1 MKDKFLYKTFEDI
14 VSSYPDHTALAEANG
29 STTYASLN
37 AFANQLSGLLVATGL
52 SFEDSV
58 GVLLPSGKELIGSL
72 MSCLK
77 TGITYVPLSNS
88 FSQARL
94 QQAVSETGMK
104 VLITDDA
111 SWSAFQNH
119 GIDHT
124 FTYVL
129 VFKASGSSLLGDLG
143 LGNLNLIALEET
155 SLDVYQ
161 ADAEGEYLVTNYN
174 LNSYAKENL
183 AIDYPINNSSYIFY
197 SSGTTGKSK
206 AIVGNQESIAH
217 YINWHK
223 NTFEFN
229 TESRVSQIASVTF
242 DASLKDILTSLI
254 SGSCLCIPSVKTRE
268 NMMLLAQWL
277 SQEKV
282 TILQTVP
289 SLFRLLTNSL
299 VEQNLSLQDIKEVVL
314 AGEKLYGRDVALW
327 RSLSGHTARMSNL
340 YGLTETTVLKSCYH
354 IPEGDLDPGSVLPV
368 GKAISN
374 TLIAVI
380 NKDEIC
386 NDEEIGEVYIK
397 SRFVSKGYLD
407 QELTA
412 ALFVQNPLVTDREDL
427 VCRTGDLGRY
437 DSDGNLEILG
447 RIDDQIKLHGV
458 RVELDGIRSSL
469 LNLEGVGQVELVLHT
484 DAAADSLLC
493 YYSGTEYGSG
503 ELRQLLSATL
513 DRSSIPDYFIYVAEF
528 PLTLNGKVD
537 KRALPKPSELLRG
550 SNYEAPAGII
560 EISLGGIW
568 AELLGVPQNSIGR
581 NNSFF
586 DLGGSSLK
594 AIQLISRV
602 YKQHEVQ
609 LSIGEIFN
617 QSTLKAQAA
626 LITASKGEA
635 LYSSLKQVAEQVD
648 YALSHAQRRLW
659 VLDQLQEDL
668 TAYSRPISYNIQ
680 GKLDL
685 EALTES
691 FRNLIERH
699 ESLRTIFII
708 KDGEP
713 RQLIQ
718 SKENIHFEIPVTD
731 VSNSA
736 NKEEAIEEVLASMA
750 ASSFDLSKGP
760 LFKAVL
766 LNLGNDQYRLLF
778 AIHHIISDAW
788 SMQVLVRDLVSYY
801 NSIVKGAEKSLT
813 ALPIQYKDYAAWQL
827 EEVSR
832 GELANSRKYWLEQL
846 AGELPVLDL
855 PSDYV
860 RPSVQTYNGAQ
871 SYVSFSEQTSQAF
884 KHYIKEQD
892 STPFMGFVSL
902 IKVLLYRYSGQ
913 EDIIIGTPVAG
924 REHSDLENQI
934 GFYINN
940 LALRTRFQGTDSF
953 TNLLQLVK
961 QTCLEGYENQ
971 SYPFDLLV
979 DELQLSRDLSRFP
992 LYDVAV
998 ILESD
1003 EVLLEDAIEMEGLD
1017 VSYVRVAVETSLYDL
1032 TFWFREN
1039 TSGRISLHI
1048 EYNTDIYSAERIKR
1062 LGIHLRK
1069 LMESIIT
1076 DNTLSLDKLPLIE
1089 ADEQKILLEKYHGEI
1104 VSQFAAS
1111 TLISLFEEQADKQKN
1126 ALALK
1131 YENVTLSYQELEERS
1146 NALAHYLQTEY
1157 AIAKGSIVGIIQDRS
1172 EYMLISILGV
1182 LKAGGAYLPIDPG
1195 YPSDRIA
1202 YMLSDGNVSL
1212 LLADRTITEYAV
1224 TSINITDLKETLE
1237 NHPKTRLN
1245 VALSGEDLAY
1255 VIYTSGS
1262 TGRPKGVMIQHN
1274 AVINLL
1280 KSVVDILDVSNKD
1293 QLLAITTFTFDISV
1307 LEFFTTL
1314 GVGGSVNIVPT
1325 AVITDPGLLSAMIDE
1340 NRDTITILQATP
1352 SVWNLL
1358 LETGW
1363 KATNS
1368 LKKISGGEFL
1378 PLSLGT
1384 RLLEMPGE
1392 LYNMFGPTE
1401 TTIWSTSQYIQNK
1414 ADLNSIGEP
1423 IYNTTI
1429 YILDDLGQLV
1439 PHGVTGK
1446 LFIGGAG
1453 VAKGY
1458 TDAELTIKKFIK
1470 NPFNSNEVIYDT
1482 GDLCQWDFNGRL
1494 LYIGRGDG
1502 QVKLR
1507 GYRIELGEIE
1517 SLLESD
1523 SKVNQAVVIVK
1534 GNDLLAYVTG
1544 KETVDVSELKGLLR
1558 SKLPAYMVPGHILQL
1573 EDFPLTHNGKIS
1585 RKKLAERAIELKER
1599 ILTAPQTNTEKVL
1612 AELWKS
1618 ILVVNEISTTDDF
1631 FEIGGHSLK
1640 AIQLILS
1647 IHKKLNVQIRL
1658 KDVFEYP
1665 KLVDLAAYVDQL
1677 SLSLYTNITPVKA
1690 DDRYKL
1696 SHAQRRLWILEQFE
1710 SLGSTAYNIPMSY
1723 WLNGSLNITSVTE
1736 AFKHLIERHEILR
1749 TNFIEIDGIPYQFV
1763 ADADTVDFSVDYH
1776 DLSNDENAIQTATT
1790 LSEKAAFTS
1799 FNLAS
1804 DQLLKVQISKVE
1816 DERYLF
1822 MLSMHHI
1829 ITDEWSIKNLI
1840 TEFLTIYNA
1849 LEQKTEIS
1857 LPSLSIQYKDYAAW
1871 QLQELAGDA
1880 LNVHKSYW
1888 LDKFEGDIPV
1898 VDLPTDAPRPSL
1910 KTFNSTQFKYSFESK
1925 LVTEFKSLLAGEKA
1939 TLFAG
1944 LMAITKILVH
1954 KYTGEKD
1961 IVVGTPAA
1969 GRDHSDL
1976 EDQIG
1981 FYINALPLRTLLNTD
1996 ETFTDFLK
2004 KVKNVVIEAFDHQI
2018 YPFDLLVEDLGFS
2031 RDLSRSPL
2039 FDIVVLIQNM
2049 ENNHKLPDMEGIL
2062 IEDHLLINEKSKVD
2076 IRLFFVENENEINLN
2091 IEYNTDLF
2099 FEERMQRFCVHFEEL
2114 MRAVVEKPAQK
2125 IKELNYITAKE
2136 RQQVLYDFNCESFDY
2151 DEQLTLVQL
2160 FEQQVDTTPHAIVLQ
2175 TATKSW
2181 TYQELNSAVNTLAK
2195 SLQEHFG
2202 VTKGTHVG
2210 LMVNRNEWLII
2221 GMLSILKVG
2230 AVYIPIDFS
2239 SPAERIKYIISDAE
2253 ISLLITESSM
2263 INSSSDFIVNA
2274 FSVDEIYEVI
2284 EKHEENLIPD
2294 YTAADSAYIIYT
2306 SGSSGQPKGVLVSHE
2321 NCVNMVKNEH
2331 IIFSPSVEDN
2341 VLQFAS
2347 PSFDASIAEIF
2358 MAITSGASLVLAD
2371 NKVLKDVAALT
2382 SYLKTKEVSIV
2393 ILPPAYLA
2401 AIPVK
2406 ELSFLRLIITA
2417 GDVANKQLA
2426 IEYSRELTYMNCY
2439 GPTECAV
2446 WATIHQVEASDMKY
2460 QRLPIG
2466 KPIGNLQMYI
2476 LNEFLQPQAVGVPG
2490 EMYIGGVGVAQ
2501 GYLNKKEL
2509 TEKSFLENPFGNGRL
2524 YKTGDLASWY
2534 SDGNIDFLGRVD
2546 TQVKI
2551 RGYRIEPGEI
2561 ESVLSNHLQID
2572 NAAVITKGEG
2582 NDKHLIAYYEGPEA
2596 LESNAVQEYL
2606 KNFLP
2611 DYMIPS
2617 HIIYL
2622 KQLPQNNS
2630 GKIDKKALPDF
2641 LETAVKEIVVPKD
2654 AIEAGLLEVWQNVL
2668 GIQAINIQDNFF
2680 SVGGHSLRAIQLI
2693 SQLFKKLEIK
2703 LELEDIFINPVF
2715 KDQISLLK
2723 ASAKTSYQKI
2733 EKVKEQPLYKLSYA
2747 QLRLWLLE
2755 QFENDTEAVNSIPVS
2770 YWLQGD
2776 LNIQALNN
2784 AFRFVI
2790 ERHESLR
2797 TSFITVK
2804 GEAYQKILTS
2814 EEYSFEVTQED
2825 AVNAANPKEYAQE
2838 KALELSLIP
2847 FNLEKAPLVKAHII
2861 KVSAD
2866 EYLFFLSV
2874 HHIIF
2879 DERSV
2884 HVFVKEILE
2893 GYKAFLANTTPV
2905 LPELPIQYKDYAA
2918 WQEKELQTE
2927 QLSVHRAYWLGQ
2939 FEDEIEV
2946 LDLPTDFPRPPVQT
2960 FHGDQ
2965 VHLSLSPEIST
2976 AFRACL
2982 EAEETTLY
2990 MGLVTLVKLLLHR
3003 YTGQNDII
3011 IGSPSAGREHPDL
3024 RDQIGFFINTL
3035 VLRTKFNE
3043 NETFNSL
3050 SKKVKDNVLNAF
3062 KHQVYPFDLLV
3073 NELMVER
3080 DMSRSPL
3087 FDVVVVLEN
3096 LIDKN
3101 EIREFEGLSV
3111 TENQLD
3117 VPISKADLRFYF
3129 IENESNISL
3138 TLEYN
3143 TDIYSKHRMENVL
3156 GHITA
3161 LIHSVIEEPSAAISS
3176 LNYLTAREQNWLLNE
3191 LNQKVITYDKN
3202 QTLIDVFE
3210 QQVEATPDAIA
3221 LEFENKTFTYQQLN
3235 RQANQLAHHLREEYK
3250 ITRGETVALM
3260 VERNEWLIIGFL
3272 GILKSGGVYLPVDSG
3287 NSTERNNFMLSD
3299 ANAKILIT
3307 ESVNIF
3313 NVGDFNGSLF
3323 AIDIEFDLLE
3333 TAVENPVKV
3342 NDALDLSHIFY
3353 TSGSTGQPKG
3363 VMLEHRN
3370 GVHMVYNQREAFKLT
3385 TDDCVI
3391 QFSSMIFDGSIFEFF
3406 LALANGARLLIAKSN
3421 IIKDAVELVK
3431 YMAAKEVTIAVLP
3444 AAYFSFISVEEL
3456 KFLRYVMS
3464 VGDAIN
3470 KDQALKSS
3478 AVTVTYNGYGPT
3490 ECAVWTNGYIVK
3502 AEDHQRVRLPIGEAL
3517 GNLQVHILDHA
3528 LNLTGEGIHGEICIS
3543 GEAAIARGYLNRE
3556 ELSSEKFTKNPFGA
3570 GMMYRTGDKGVRL
3583 PDGNIDFLGRID
3595 NQVKIRGYRIELN
3608 EIDKVIKSHPLVIET
3623 LVTTYATEND
3633 IALVAY
3639 YTATEEINAT
3649 VVKDFMKTFLPNY
3662 MIPPYM
3668 VQLADFPLNASGKI
3682 DKKKLPEPEIKLDN
3696 TYVEPRNAIEESLV
3710 IIWREVLNKEKIGVE
3725 DNFFDSGGHS
3735 LRAIQLI
3742 TKIHKQHQV
3751 QLNIGEIF
3759 SRPTLAEQALLI
3771 SNSDTTNYISIPKIE
3786 EKEMYPLSAT
3796 QLRTWLQVEQSKN
3809 AITHNVLTSY
3819 ILTGSFHKDAFEF
3832 AFQQVIARHESL
3844 RTVFELVNGS
3854 PAQRIIPA
3862 SDFTIGISYS
3872 DISEDNE
3879 TTKQAKREV
3888 ISAKV
3893 FHLDTAPLFNI
3904 DILKQEENKHELV
3917 LAMHHIISDE
3927 WSMQVMVRDLV
3938 VFYNAAVKG
3947 IISDLEPLP
3956 IQYKDYTAWQLAE
3969 LSGDKLL
3976 EHKEYWME
3984 QFQGDIPVLELASD
3998 RQRPEIMNH
4007 EGAQYYFRLE
4017 ETLSSKL
4024 KELAKTN
4031 GATLFM
4037 GVTSLVKALFY
4048 KYTGNQDI
4056 IIGTPVAGR
4065 QHPDLEDQIGLY
4077 LNTLALRS
4085 RFSGEEGFNALLSE
4099 VKKVSLDGFNHQV
4112 YPLDMLIE
4120 DLGVHP
4126 AKNRSALFDVVVILQ
4141 NVQLDL
4147 LEGIEM
4153 EGLEVSAQGEDLK
4166 ISKGDLRF
4174 QFMDQGSF
4182 LDGSIEYSTELYDE
4196 ARISRMV
4203 THMKNLLAIIVESPE
4218 QPLKEIQYLEDT
4230 ESENLDWFEKTIQKE
4245 QPQYVHKAFETIA
4258 ATYPK
4263 KEAVA
4268 LEGISYTYQQIN
4280 GFSNQIA
4287 YLLGNLD
4294 LQPENAVG
4302 VLLPSGKE
4310 LIATLIACFKTGVTY
4325 VPMAAEFSKNRTE
4338 QVFLDTRMTTLI
4350 AAEKAYNALKDTV
4363 DLSQTSLEKIVLFS
4377 EVGILTVK
4385 ERNAEGD
4392 FVASDYSLENYS
4404 EENINIEYPITNSSY
4419 IFYSSG
4425 TTGKSKAIVGNQ
4437 ESITHYINWHK
4448 NTFGFNIESRVSQI
4462 ASVTFDASL
4471 KDILTSLISG
4481 SCLCIP
4487 SVKTRE
4493 NMVLLSQW
4501 LSAEKVTILQTVPS
4515 LFRLLTNSL
4524 VEQNLSLKDIKEVV
4538 LAGEKLYGRDV
4549 ALWRSL
4555 SGHTARMSNLYGLTE
4570 TTVLKSCYHIP
4581 TGDLDPGSVLPVG
4594 QAIANSMIAVIN
4606 DSGLS
4611 MWGEIGE
4618 VYIKSPYISK
4628 GYLDQELTEALF
4640 VQNPLVS
4647 DREDLVCRTGDL
4659 GRYDS
4664 DGNLEILGR
4673 IDDQIKLHGVRVELD
4688 GIRRSLLNL
4697 EGVGQVELVLHTDAD
4712 ADSLLCYYS
4721 GTEYGSGELRLL
4733 LSTTLDRSSIPDY
4746 FIYLE
4751 EFPLTLN
4758 GKVDKRALPK
4768 PSELLRGSNYE
4779 APVGTIET
4787 SLSTIWAELLN
4798 IPQSSIGRNNSF
4810 FDLGGSSLKAIQLIS
4825 RVYKQHEVQLSIGE
4839 IFNNSTV
4846 KAQASLIA
4854 ASKGNTYTAI
4864 QKAAEQEDYALS
4876 HAQRRLWVQE
4886 TQQQNGESTFNIFM
4900 RYQMEG
4906 KLQIEILQEAF
4917 DQIIDRHESLRTIFV
4932 LKNGEPRQ
4940 KIQSMEEQSFQLEFA
4955 DLQETKEQQNIID
4968 QEVQNLAYHPFDL
4981 QNGPLMKVKL
4991 LKLDAENH
4999 MLLFAKHHII
5009 SDEWSLQI
5017 FVKEVLSIYN
5027 ALSENK
5033 EHNLAPLTVQY
5044 KDYVAWKENEL
5055 SVNGLVNHREFWMKE
5070 FQGDIPV
5077 LYLPTDF
5084 PRPPIQTFN
5093 GSELHFEFPVDAAV
5107 QFKQFLQE
5115 HHTTLFM
5122 GLLSVVKTILYHYSG
5137 QEDIIVGTPIAGR
5150 EHSDLEGQI
5159 GYYLN
5164 TLALRS
5170 KFDPALK
5177 FVDFLSEI
5185 KKTAIA
5191 AFEHQEYPF
5200 DTLIEDLKLK
5210 KDLSRSPLFDV
5221 VMILQNV
5228 DLHKESDL
5236 EMKGITINPIKEPMN
5251 ISKSDLRFQ
5260 FADVGNT
5267 IIGTIEY
5274 NTSLFKKERI
5284 EQLIAHMN
5292 SLIALVITD
5301 SHRSLIEFDF
5311 LTDTERQQEQLA
5323 SDFFG
5328 SDISTD
5334 F

>member
-14 VSSYPDHTALAEANG
+14 VSSYPDHTALVEANG
-29 STTYASLN
+29 DTTYASLN
-37 AFANQLSGLLVATGL
+37 SFANQLSGLLLDTGL
-52 SFEDSV
+52 SSDDSV
-58 GVLLPSGKELIGSL
+58 GVLLPGGKELIGSL
-72 MSCLK
+72 LSCLK

-88 FSQARL
+88 FSHARL
-94 QQAVSETGMK
+94 QQAVSETAMK
-104 VLITDDA
+104 VLITDDV
-111 SWSAFQNH
+111 SWSVFQNQD
-119 GIDHT
+119 IDHE
-124 FTYVL
+124 FVSVL
-129 VFKASGSSLLGDLG
+129 VFKASGSSLLGNLG
-143 LGNLNLIALEET
+143 LGNLDLISLEQT
-155 SLDVYQ
+155 SLEVYKRST
-161 ADAEGEYLVTNYN
+161 EGKYILSDYN
-174 LNSYAKENL
+174 LARYSDANIEVE
-183 AIDYPINNSSYIFY
+183 YPVDNSSYIFY

-223 NTFEFN
+223 NTFGFD
-229 TESRVSQIASVTF
+229 TETRVSQIASVTF

-254 SGSCLCIPSVKTRE
+254 SGSCLCIPAAKTRE
-268 NMMLLAQWL
+268 NMVLLGKWL
-277 SQEKV
+277 SAEKV

-299 VEQNLSLQDIKEVVL
+299 VEQDLALKEIKEVVL

-354 IPEGDLDPGSVLPV
+354 IPDRDLDAGTVLPV

-412 ALFVQNPLVTDREDL
+412 ALFVQNPLVLDREDL

-437 DSDGNLEILG
+437 DGDGNLEILG

-469 LNLEGVGQVELVLHT
+469 LNLEGIGQVELLLHT
-484 DAAADSLLC
+484 DATADSLLC

-503 ELRQLLSATL
+503 ELRLLLSKIL
-513 DRSSIPDYFIYVAEF
+513 DRSSIPDYFIYIAEF

-550 SNYEAPAGII
+550 INYEVPNGAI
-560 EISLGGIW
+560 EISLSTIW
-568 AELLGVPQNSIGR
+568 SELLSVPQNSIGR
-581 NNSFF
+581 NDLFF

-617 QSTLKAQAA
+617 HSALKAQAL
-626 LITASKGEA
+626 LIAASKGEKV
-635 LYSSLKQVAEQVD
+635 YSAIKKTAEQED

-659 VLDQLQEDL
+659 VLDQLQEDF
-668 TAYSRPISYNIQ
+668 TAYSRPISYDIHGELN
-680 GKLDL
+680 LD
-685 EALTES
+685 ALTKS
-691 FRNLIERH
+691 FRKLIERH
-699 ESLRTIFII
+699 ESLRTIFIL

-718 SKENIHFEIPVTD
+718 PLESIHFEIPVTD
-731 VSNSA
+731 VSNSE
-736 NKEEAIEEVLASMA
+736 NKEGAIEEVLAKLA
-750 ASSFDLSKGP
+750 VLPFDLSKGP
-760 LFKAVL
+760 LFRTRVV
-766 LNLGNDQYRLLF
+766 NLGNDQHRLLF
-778 AIHHIISDAW
+778 SIHHIISDAW
-788 SMQVLVRDLVSYY
+788 SMQVLVRDLISYY
-801 NSIVKGAEKSLT
+801 NSIVKAEEKSLN

-827 EEVSR
+827 EELSK
-832 GELANSRKYWLEQL
+832 GALADSRKYWLAQL
-846 AGELPVLDL
+846 GGELPVLDL

-871 SYVSFSEQTSQAF
+871 VYVNFSEQLSHAF
-884 KHYIKEQD
+884 RHYIKEQD

-902 IKVLLYRYSGQ
+902 VKVLLYRYSGQ
-913 EDIIIGTPVAG
+913 EDLIVGTPVAG

-940 LALRTRFQGTDSF
+940 LALRTRFQGTESF
-953 TNLLQLVK
+953 TSLLQLVK
-961 QTCLEGYENQ
+961 ETCLKGYENQ

-998 ILESD
+998 VLESD
-1003 EVLLEDAIEMEGLD
+1003 EVLLENAIAMEGVD
-1017 VSYVRVAVETSLYDL
+1017 VSNVRVAVDTSLYDL
-1032 TFWFREN
+1032 TFWFGEGI
-1039 TSGRISLHI
+1039 SGQISLYI

-1062 LGIHLRK
+1062 LGVHLGK
-1069 LMESIIT
+1069 LMESIVT
-1076 DNTLSLDKLPLIE
+1076 DSTISLNQLPLIE
-1089 ADEQKILLEKYHGEI
+1089 AAEQKILLEQYQGEI
-1104 VSQFAAS
+1104 VSRFSAS
-1111 TLISLFEEQADKQKN
+1111 TVVSLFEKQADRRKE

-1131 YENVTLSYQELEERS
+1131 YEDVTLSYRELEERS
-1146 NALAHYLQTEY
+1146 NALAHYLQTQH
-1157 AIAKGSIVGIIQDRS
+1157 AIGNGSVVGVMQDRS
-1172 EYMLISILGV
+1172 EYLLISILGV

-1195 YPSDRIA
+1195 YPSDRVA
-1202 YMLSDGNVSL
+1202 YMLGDGNVSL
-1212 LLADRTITEYAV
+1212 LLADAAITEYEVASV
-1224 TSINITDLKETLE
+1224 NIGDLKQELE

-1262 TGRPKGVMIQHN
+1262 TGRPKGVMIRHN
-1274 AVINLL
+1274 AIINLL
-1280 KSVVDILDVSNKD
+1280 KSVVDILDVSNND

-1314 GVGGSVNIVPT
+1314 SVGGSVIIAPG
-1325 AVITDPGLLSAMIDE
+1325 AVITDPRLLSEMIDE
-1340 NRDTITILQATP
+1340 SGVTIVQATP

-1363 KATNS
+1363 QATS
-1368 LKKISGGEFL
+1368 LLKKISGGEFL

-1384 RLLEMPGE
+1384 RLLAMPGE

-1401 TTIWSTSQYIQNK
+1401 TTIWSTSQYIQNER
-1414 ADLNSIGEP
+1414 DLNSIGKP
-1423 IYNTTI
+1423 IYNTTL
-1429 YILDDLGQLV
+1429 YILDELGQLV

-1458 TDAELTIKKFIK
+1458 TDPELTTKKFIK
-1470 NPFNSNEVIYDT
+1470 NPFNGDEVIYDT
-1482 GDLCQWDFNGRL
+1482 GDLCQWDFKGRL
-1494 LYIGRGDG
+1494 IYLGRGDG

-1517 SLLESD
+1517 SLLEAD

-1544 KETVDVSELKGLLR
+1544 KENVDVNTLKTLLR
-1558 SKLPAYMVPGHILQL
+1558 SKLPAYMVPAHIQQL

-1585 RKKLAERAIELKER
+1585 RKKLAERGIELTER
-1599 ILTAPQTNTEKVL
+1599 TLTAPQTSTEEVL
-1612 AELWKS
+1612 TELWQS
-1618 ILVVNEISTTDDF
+1618 ILGVTEISTTDDF
-1631 FEIGGHSLK
+1631 FEVGGHSLK
-1640 AIQLILS
+1640 AIQLILN

-1665 KLVDLAAYVDQL
+1665 KLIDLAAYTDQL
-1677 SLSLYTNITPVKA
+1677 NVSQYKTINPVKVSA
-1690 DDRYKL
+1690 TYEL

-1723 WLNGSLNITSVTE
+1723 WLNGSLNIGYVTE
-1736 AFKHLIERHEILR
+1736 AFRRLIERHEILR
-1749 TNFIEIDGIPYQFV
+1749 TNFKEIDGIPYQFIS
-1763 ADADTVDFSVDYH
+1763 DADKIDFSVDYQ
-1776 DLSNDENAIQTATT
+1776 DLSSHESPIAAAIA

-1799 FNLAS
+1799 FNLTS
-1804 DQLLKVQISKVE
+1804 DALLRVQISKVE

-1849 LEQKTEIS
+1849 LKQKTAIS
-1857 LPSLSIQYKDYAAW
+1857 LQPLSIQYKDYAAW
-1871 QLQELAGDA
+1871 QLQELSGEA
-1880 LNVHKSYW
+1880 LQTHRNYW
-1888 LDKFEGDIPV
+1888 LHKLEGDIPV
-1898 VDLPTDAPRPSL
+1898 IDLPTDAPRPAV
-1910 KTFNSTQFKYSFESK
+1910 KTFNSTQLKYSFEPQ
-1925 LVTEFKSLLAGEKA
+1925 LVAKFRSLLAGEKA

-1944 LMAITKILVH
+1944 LMAVTKILVH

-1961 IVVGTPAA
+1961 IILGTPAA

-1981 FYINALPLRTLLNTD
+1981 FYINALPLRTQLHAE
-1996 ETFTDFLK
+1996 ETFADFLK
-2004 KVKNVVIEAFDHQI
+2004 KVKNVVVEAFDHQI
-2018 YPFDLLVEDLGFS
+2018 YPFDLLIEDLGLN

-2039 FDIVVLIQNM
+2039 FDIVVLIQNN
-2049 ENNHKLPDMEGIL
+2049 ENSNKLPEMEGVT

-2076 IRLFFVENENEINLN
+2076 LKLFFVENENEINLN
-2091 IEYNTDLF
+2091 LEYNTDLF
-2099 FEERMQRFCVHFEEL
+2099 GEERMQRLCRHFEEL
-2114 MRAVVEKPAQK
+2114 IRAVVEVPSQK
-2125 IKELNYITAKE
+2125 IKELNYITAQE
-2136 RQQVLYDFNCESFDY
+2136 RQQLLYDFNQESFDY
-2151 DEQLTLVQL
+2151 DEKLTLVQL
-2160 FEQQVDTTPHAIVLQ
+2160 FEKQVDKTPHAIALE
-2175 TATKSW
+2175 TSTKSW
-2181 TYQELNSAVNTLAK
+2181 TYEELNGAVNTFAK
-2195 SLQEHFG
+2195 SLQEISN
-2202 VTKGTHVG
+2202 VTKGLHVG
-2210 LMVNRNEWLII
+2210 LMTDRNEWLII
-2221 GMLSILKVG
+2221 GMLSILKAG

-2239 SPAERIKYIISDAE
+2239 SPAERIQYILSDAN
-2253 ISLLITESSM
+2253 ISLLITESSI
-2263 INSSSDFIVNA
+2263 INGFSGFTANA
-2274 FSVDEIYEVI
+2274 LRIDDIFEGI
-2284 EKHEENLIPD
+2284 EKHEQNLIPN
-2294 YTAADSAYIIYT
+2294 YSADDLAYVIYT
-2306 SGSSGQPKGVLVSHE
+2306 SGSTGHPKGVLVSHK

-2331 IIFSPSVEDN
+2331 HIFNPSTEDR

-2358 MAITSGASLVLAD
+2358 MAITSGAGLVLAT
-2371 NKVLKDVAALT
+2371 NKTLKDLTALT
-2382 SYLKTKEVSIV
+2382 RYLKEKKVSVV

-2401 AIPVK
+2401 AIPVT

-2426 IEYSRELTYMNCY
+2426 IDYSRELTYMNCY

-2446 WATIHQVEASDMKY
+2446 WATIHQVEASDLDY

-2466 KPIGNLQMYI
+2466 KPIGNLQIYI
-2476 LNEFLQPQAVGVPG
+2476 LNESLQPQPIGVPG
-2490 EMYIGGVGVAQ
+2490 EMYIGGVGVTQ
-2501 GYLNKKEL
+2501 GYLGKKEL
-2509 TEKSFLENPFGNGRL
+2509 TEKSFLENPFGTGKI

-2551 RGYRIEPGEI
+2551 RGYRIELGEI
-2561 ESVLSNHLQID
+2561 ESVLNNHSQIA
-2572 NAAVITKGEG
+2572 NSAVITKGEG
-2582 NDKHLIAYYEGPEA
+2582 NDKLLIAYYEGENA
-2596 LESNAVQEYL
+2596 LPLTAIQDHL

-2611 DYMIPS
+2611 DYMLPS
-2617 HIIYL
+2617 YIVYL
-2622 KQLPQNNS
+2622 EQLPKNNS
-2630 GKIDKKALPDF
+2630 GKIDKKALPDY

-2654 AIEAGLLEVWQNVL
+2654 PIEAGLLEVWQNVL
-2668 GIQAINIQDNFF
+2668 GVQEIAMQHNFF
-2680 SVGGHSLRAIQLI
+2680 SIGGHSLRAIQLMA
-2693 SQLFKKLEIK
+2693 QLFKKLEIK

-2715 KDQISLLK
+2715 GDQVNVLK

-2733 EKVKEQPLYKLSYA
+2733 EKVTGQPLYKLSYA

-2755 QFENDTEAVNSIPVS
+2755 QFEDETEAVNSIPVS

-2776 LNIQALNN
+2776 LNTEALNN
-2784 AFRFVI
+2784 AFQFVI

-2797 TSFITVK
+2797 TSFITEQ
-2804 GEAYQKILTS
+2804 GEAYQKILTA

-2825 AVNAANPKEYAQE
+2825 ATTVSNPKEYAQN

-2861 KVSAD
+2861 KVAAD
-2866 EYLFFLSV
+2866 EYLFFLCV

-2884 HVFVKEILE
+2884 HVFVKEIIE
-2893 GYKAFLANTTPV
+2893 AYQAFLNHTTPV
-2905 LPELPIQYKDYAA
+2905 WPALPIQYKDYAA
-2918 WQEKELQTE
+2918 WQEKELHTE
-2927 QLSVHRAYWLGQ
+2927 RLSVHRAYWLSQ
-2939 FEDEIEV
+2939 FEEEIEV

-2982 EAEETTLY
+2982 EAQETTLY

-3043 NETFNSL
+3043 EETFNSL
-3050 SKKVKDNVLNAF
+3050 AKKVKNNVLNAF

-3073 NELMVER
+3073 NELQVER

-3101 EIREFEGLSV
+3101 EIPEFEGLSV
-3111 TENQLD
+3111 TDNQLD
-3117 VPISKADLRFYF
+3117 VPISKVDLRFYF

-3143 TDIYSKHRMENVL
+3143 TDIYSKHRMENLL
-3156 GHITA
+3156 GHVSA
-3161 LIHSVIEEPSAAISS
+3161 LMHSVIEGPATAVSK
-3176 LNYLTAREQNWLLNE
+3176 LNYLSAREQNWLLKE
-3191 LNQKVITYDKN
+3191 LNQKVVTYDKN
-3202 QTLIDVFE
+3202 QTLVDIFE
-3210 QQVEATPDAIA
+3210 QQAAATPDNIA

-3235 RQANQLAHHLREEYK
+3235 EQANQLAHHLREEYQVTK
-3250 ITRGETVALM
+3250 GETIALM

-3272 GILKSGGVYLPVDSG
+3272 GILKSGGVYLPIDSG

-3299 ANAKILIT
+3299 ANAKVLIT

-3313 NVGDFNGSLF
+3313 NVGDFKGSLF

-3333 TAVENPVKV
+3333 TAIENPVKV
-3342 NDALDLSHIFY
+3342 NDALDLSYIYY

-3363 VMLEHRN
+3363 VMLQHRN
-3370 GVHMVYNQREAFKLT
+3370 GVHMVYNQREQFNVT
-3385 TDDCVI
+3385 TNDCII
-3391 QFSSMIFDGSIFEFF
+3391 QFSSLIFDGSVFEFF
-3406 LALANGARLLIAKSN
+3406 LALANGARLLIAKNN

-3431 YMAAKEVTIAVLP
+3431 YMAAKEVTIAILP
-3444 AAYFSFISVEEL
+3444 AAYFSLVAVDDL
-3456 KFLRYVMS
+3456 KFLRKLLS

-3470 KDQALKSS
+3470 KDQAIKCS
-3478 AVTVTYNGYGPT
+3478 AVTDTYNGYGPT
-3490 ECAVWTNGYIVK
+3490 ECAVCTSLYKIK
-3502 AEDHQRVRLPIGEAL
+3502 PEDSQRVRLPIGEGIA
-3517 GNLQVHILDHA
+3517 NVQVHILDQV
-3528 LNLTGEGIHGEICIS
+3528 LNLVGEGIHGEICIS
-3543 GEAAIARGYLNRE
+3543 SEVAIAKGYLNRE
-3556 ELSSEKFTKNPFGA
+3556 ELSNEKFIKNPFGA

-3583 PDGNIDFLGRID
+3583 ADGTIDFLGRID

-3608 EIDKVIKSHPLVIET
+3608 EIEKVIQSHALIIET
-3623 LVTTYATEND
+3623 LVTTYSTDGD

-3639 YTATEEINAT
+3639 YTATAEISPT
-3649 VVKDFMKTFLPNY
+3649 LVKDFMKTFLPNY
-3662 MIPPYM
+3662 MIPPYLI
-3668 VQLADFPLNASGKI
+3668 QLSDFPLNASGKI
-3682 DKKKLPEPEIKLDN
+3682 DKRKLPEPEIKLN
-3696 TYVEPRNAIEESLV
+3696 TTYAAPRNAIEESLA
-3710 IIWREVLNKEKIGVE
+3710 IIWGEVLNKENIGIE
-3725 DNFFDSGGHS
+3725 DNFFESGGHS

-3742 TKIHKQHQV
+3742 TKIYKEHQV
-3751 QLNIGEIF
+3751 QLNIGDIF
-3759 SRPTLAEQALLI
+3759 SKPTLIEQAFLI
-3771 SNSDTTNYISIPKIE
+3771 SNSDTTNYISIPKVE
-3786 EKEMYPLSAT
+3786 EEDNYPLSAT

-3809 AITHNVLTSY
+3809 SITHNVLTSY
-3819 ILTGSFHKDAFEF
+3819 MLTGHFHKEAFEF

-3854 PAQRIIPA
+3854 PRQRIIDA
-3862 SDFTIGISYS
+3862 SDFTIAINYT
-3872 DISEDNE
+3872 DISKNSEAV
-3879 TTKQAKREV
+3879 KQAQKAEL
-3888 ISAKV
+3888 SSKV

-3904 DILKQEENKHELV
+3904 DILRHEENKHEL
-3917 LAMHHIISDE
+3917 LFAMHHIISDE
-3927 WSMQVMVRDLV
+3927 WSMQVMVKDLV
-3938 VFYNAAVKG
+3938 LFYNAAVNG
-3947 IISDLEPLP
+3947 ITSNLEPLP

-3969 LSGDKLL
+3969 LSGDKLVG
-3976 EHKEYWME
+3976 HKEYWLE
-3984 QFQGDIPVLELASD
+3984 QFKGDIPVLELASD

-4007 EGAQYYFRLE
+4007 EGAQYSFRLE
-4017 ETLSSKL
+4017 ETVSQKL
-4024 KELAKTN
+4024 KELAKN
-4031 GATLFM
+4031 QGATLFM

-4085 RFSGEEGFNALLSE
+4085 RFSGEEGFNTLLSE
-4099 VKKVSLDGFNHQV
+4099 VKKVSLDGFTHQV

-4120 DLGVHP
+4120 DLDVYP
-4126 AKNRSALFDVVVILQ
+4126 PKNRGALFDVVVILQ

-4147 LEGIEM
+4147 LEGVEM
-4153 EGLEVSAQGEDLK
+4153 QGLEVSAQGEDLK

-4174 QFMDQGSF
+4174 QFMDQGTF
-4182 LDGSIEYSTELYDE
+4182 LEGSIEYSTELYDE

-4203 THMKNLLAIIVESPE
+4203 THMKNLLTIIVETPE
-4218 QPLKEIQYLEDT
+4218 QPLKEIQYLENT
-4230 ESENLDWFEKTIQKE
+4230 ESENLDWFEKIIQKE
-4245 QPQYVHKAFETIA
+4245 QPQYVHKAFEAIVTA
-4258 ATYPK
+4258 YPE

-4268 LEGISYTYQQIN
+4268 LEEKSFTYQQIN
-4280 GFSNQIA
+4280 GFTNQIA
-4287 YLLGNLD
+4287 RLLLD
-4294 LQPENAVG
+4294 LKVQPENAVG

-4310 LIATLIACFKTGVTY
+4310 LTATLMACFKTGATY

-4338 QVFLDTRMTTLI
+4338 QVFSDTKMTTLI
-4350 AAEKAYNALKDTV
+4350 AAEKAYNTLNNTT
-4363 DLSQTSLEKIVLFS
+4363 DLSHTRLEKIILFS
-4377 EVGILTVK
+4377 EEGILTVQ
-4385 ERNAEGD
+4385 ERNASGE
-4392 FVASDYSLENYS
+4392 FVASDYSLANYS
-4404 EENINIEYPITNSSY
+4404 EENVAVEYSINNSSY

-4425 TTGKSKAIVGNQ
+4425 TTGKSKAIVGDQ
-4437 ESITHYINWHK
+4437 ESIAHYINWHK
-4448 NTFGFNIESRVSQI
+4448 NTFGFDTESRVSQI

-4487 SVKTRE
+4487 APKTRE

-4524 VEQNLSLKDIKEVV
+4524 VEQNIALEEIKEVV

-4555 SGHTARMSNLYGLTE
+4555 SGHTGRMSNLYGLTE

-4581 TGDLDPGSVLPVG
+4581 SGDLDPGTVLPVG
-4594 QAIANSMIAVIN
+4594 QAINNSMIAVIN
-4606 DSGLS
+4606 DNGLS

-4618 VYIKSPYISK
+4618 VYIRSPYISK
-4628 GYLDQELTEALF
+4628 GYLDQELTAALL

-4673 IDDQIKLHGVRVELD
+4673 IDDQIKLHGIRVELD
-4688 GIRRSLLNL
+4688 GIRSSLLNL
-4697 EGVGQVELVLHTDAD
+4697 EGVSQVELLLHNDAT
-4712 ADSLLCYYS
+4712 ADSLLCYYT

-4733 LSTTLDRSSIPDY
+4733 LSAELDRSSIPDY
-4746 FIYLE
+4746 FIYVA

-4779 APVGTIET
+4779 MPSGSIET
-4787 SLSTIWAELLN
+4787 SLSNIWAELLS
-4798 IPQSSIGRNNSF
+4798 IPQSSIGRNDSF

-4825 RVYKQHEVQLSIGE
+4825 RVYKNHEVQLSIGE
-4839 IFNNSTV
+4839 IFNHSAL

-4854 ASKGNTYTAI
+4854 ASKGDTVYSSI
-4864 QKAAEQEDYALS
+4864 KQAAEQDDYALS

-4917 DQIIDRHESLRTIFV
+4917 DQIINRHESLRTIFV

-4940 KIQSMEEQSFQLEFA
+4940 KIQSMQEQSFELEFE
-4955 DLQETKEQQNIID
+4955 DLQGIKEQQVIID
-4968 QEVQNLAYHPFDL
+4968 KEVQNLAYHPFDL

-4999 MLLFAKHHII
+4999 MLLFVKHHII

-5033 EHNLAPLTVQY
+5033 EHNLTPLTVQY

-5055 SVNGLVNHREFWMKE
+5055 SNNGLVNHREFWLKKL
-5070 FQGDIPV
+5070 QGDIPV

-5093 GSELHFEFPVDAAV
+5093 GSELHFEFAEDTAAP
-5107 QFKQFLQE
+5107 FKQLLQE
-5115 HHTTLFM
+5115 QNATLFM
-5122 GLLSVVKTILYHYSG
+5122 GLLCVVKTILYHYSG

-5150 EHSDLEGQI
+5150 EHPDLEGQI

-5170 KFDPALK
+5170 TFDPALK
-5177 FVDFLSEI
+5177 FVDFLSEV
-5185 KKTAIA
+5185 KNTAIA

-5200 DTLIEDLKLK
+5200 DTLIEDLNLK

-5228 DLHKESDL
+5228 DLHRESDL
-5236 EMKGITINPIKEPMN
+5236 EMNGITINPIKEPMN

-5260 FADVGNT
+5260 FADLGNT
-5267 IIGTIEY
+5267 IVGTIEY

-5292 SLIALVITD
+5292 SLVALVVTD
-5301 SHRSLIEFDF
+5301 SQRSLIEFDF

>member
-37 AFANQLSGLLVATGL
+37 SFANQLSGLLLATGL
-52 SFEDSV
+52 SSDDSV

-72 MSCLK
+72 LSCLK

-88 FSQARL
+88 FSQSRL

-111 SWSAFQNH
+111 SWSVFRSHA
-119 GIDHT
+119 IDHA
-124 FTYVL
+124 FTHVL

-143 LGNLNLIALEET
+143 LGNSDLIAVEQNI
-155 SLDVYQ
+155 LDVYK
-161 ADAEGEYLVTNYN
+161 ASAEGKYVVTDDN
-174 LNSYAKENL
+174 LHIYSEENV
-183 AIDYPINNSSYIFY
+183 DVEYPIDNSSYIFY

-223 NTFEFN
+223 NTFGFN
-229 TESRVSQIASVTF
+229 TESLVSQIASVTF

-254 SGSCLCIPSVKTRE
+254 SGSCLCIPAAKTRE
-268 NMMLLAQWL
+268 NMVLLGQWL
-277 SQEKV
+277 SAEKV

-299 VEQNLSLQDIKEVVL
+299 TEQNLSLKDIKEVVL

-354 IPEGDLDPGSVLPV
+354 IPEGHLDPGTVLPV

-407 QELTA
+407 KELTA

-437 DSDGNLEILG
+437 NSDGNLEILG

-458 RVELDGIRSSL
+458 RVELEGIRNSL
-469 LNLEGVGQVELVLHT
+469 LNLEGVAQVELLLHT
-484 DAAADSLLC
+484 DATADSLLC
-493 YYSGTEYGSG
+493 YYSGTAYSSG
-503 ELRQLLSATL
+503 ELRLLLSAQL
-513 DRSSIPDYFIYVAEF
+513 DRSSIPDYFIYLEEF

-537 KRALPKPSELLRG
+537 KRTLPKPSELLRG
-550 SNYEAPAGII
+550 SNYEMPSGAI
-560 EISLGGIW
+560 ETSLSGIW

-581 NNSFF
+581 NDSFF

-617 QSTLKAQAA
+617 QSALKAQAA
-626 LITASKGEA
+626 LIVASKGETV
-635 LYSSLKQVAEQVD
+635 YSSLKQVAEQED

-659 VLDQLQEDL
+659 VLDQLQEDF
-668 TAYSRPISYNIQ
+668 TAYSRPISYDIEGTLNL
-680 GKLDL
+680 G
-685 EALTES
+685 ALTES
-691 FRNLIERH
+691 FAKLIQRH
-699 ESLRTIFII
+699 ESLRTIFMI

-718 SKENIHFEIPVTD
+718 AVENIHFEIPVKD
-731 VSNSA
+731 ISNSK
-736 NKEEAIEEVLASMA
+736 NKENAIEEVLAALA

-766 LNLGNDQYRLLF
+766 LDLGNEHYRLLF
-778 AIHHIISDAW
+778 SIHHIISDAW

-801 NSIVKGAEKSLT
+801 NSIVKGEEKSLSS
-813 ALPIQYKDYAAWQL
+813 LPIQYKDYAAWQL
-827 EEVSR
+827 EELSKGALAASR
-832 GELANSRKYWLEQL
+832 SYWLAQL

-855 PSDYV
+855 PSDHV

-871 SYVSFSEQTSQAF
+871 SYVSFSEQTSHAF
-884 KHYIKEQD
+884 KHYVKEQD
-892 STPFMGFVSL
+892 STAFMGFVSL

-953 TNLLQLVK
+953 TKLLQSVK
-961 QTCLEGYENQ
+961 KTCLEGYENQ

-1003 EVLLEDAIEMEGLD
+1003 EALLEDAIEMEGLD

-1039 TSGRISLHI
+1039 TSGHISLHI

-1062 LGIHLRK
+1062 LGIHLGK

-1076 DNTLSLDKLPLIE
+1076 DSTLSLDHLPLIE
-1089 ADEQKILLEKYHGEI
+1089 ADEQKIVLEKYQGEI
-1104 VSQFAAS
+1104 VSQFSAS
-1111 TLISLFEEQADKQKN
+1111 TLVSLFETQADKQKGG
-1126 ALALK
+1126 LALK
-1131 YENVTLSYQELEERS
+1131 YEEHTLSYQDLEERS
-1146 NALAHYLQTEY
+1146 NALAHYLQTQH
-1157 AIAKGSIVGIIQDRS
+1157 AIVKGSIVGIIQDRS

-1182 LKAGGAYLPIDPG
+1182 LKAGGAYLPIDPA
-1195 YPSDRIA
+1195 YPSDRVD
-1202 YMLSDGNVSL
+1202 YMISDGNVCL
-1212 LLADRTITEYAV
+1212 LLADRVLTEYAV
-1224 TSINITDLKETLE
+1224 PSVNSKELKETLE

-1280 KSVVDILDVSNKD
+1280 KSVVDILDVSRKD

-1314 GVGGSVNIVPT
+1314 GVGGSVTIAPVT
-1325 AVITDPGLLSAMIDE
+1325 VITDPGLLSTLIDE
-1340 NRDTITILQATP
+1340 SGATIVQATP

-1363 KATNS
+1363 KAATS

-1378 PLSLGT
+1378 PLSLGK

-1401 TTIWSTSQYIQNK
+1401 TTIWSTSQHIQSE
-1414 ADLNSIGEP
+1414 ADLNSIGKP
-1423 IYNTTI
+1423 IYNTTL
-1429 YILDDLGQLV
+1429 YILDDLGQPV

-1458 TDAELTIKKFIK
+1458 TDAELTTKKFIK
-1470 NPFNSNEVIYDT
+1470 SPFKSNEVIYDT

-1517 SLLESD
+1517 SLLETD
-1523 SKVNQAVVIVK
+1523 PKVNQAVVIVK

-1544 KETVDVSELKGLLR
+1544 KDTVDVTTLKTLLR

-1585 RKKLAERAIELKER
+1585 RKKLAERAIELQER
-1599 ILTAPQTNTEKVL
+1599 ILTAPQTDTEHVL
-1612 AELWKS
+1612 AELWQS
-1618 ILVVNEISTTDDF
+1618 ILVVNDISTTDDF

-1640 AIQLILS
+1640 AIQLILNL
-1647 IHKKLNVQIRL
+1647 HKKLNVQIRL

-1677 SLSLYTNITPVKA
+1677 TVSQYTNITPVKA
-1690 DDRYKL
+1690 ADHYKL

-1710 SLGSTAYNIPMSY
+1710 SLGSAAYNIPMSY
-1723 WLNGSLNITSVTE
+1723 WLNGSLNIGNVTE
-1736 AFKHLIERHEILR
+1736 AFKRLIERHEILR
-1749 TNFIEIDGIPYQFV
+1749 TNFREIDGIPYQFV
-1763 ADADTVDFSVDYH
+1763 NELDTVNFNIDYH
-1776 DLSNDENAIQTATT
+1776 DLSNDENAVQTAKI

-1799 FNLAS
+1799 FNLA
-1804 DQLLKVQISKVE
+1804 DDPLLRVQISKVE
-1816 DERYLF
+1816 NERYLF
-1822 MLSMHHI
+1822 LLSMHHI

-1840 TEFLTIYNA
+1840 TEFLTVYNA
-1849 LEQKTEIS
+1849 LEQKTEID
-1857 LPSLSIQYKDYAAW
+1857 LPFLSIQYKDYAAW
-1871 QLQELAGDA
+1871 QLQELAGGT
-1880 LNVHKSYW
+1880 LNIHRSYW

-1910 KTFNSTQFKYSFESK
+1910 KTFNSTQLKYSFEPE
-1925 LVTEFKSLLAGEKA
+1925 LVAGFRSLLAGEKA

-1944 LMAITKILVH
+1944 LMAITKILVY

-1961 IVVGTPAA
+1961 IIIGTAAA

-1976 EDQIG
+1976 ENQIG
-1981 FYINALPLRTLLNTD
+1981 FYINALPLRTLLNTE

-2004 KVKNVVIEAFDHQI
+2004 KVKNGVIEAFDHQI
-2018 YPFDLLVEDLGFS
+2018 YPFDLLVEDLGFN

-2039 FDIVVLIQNM
+2039 FDIAVLIQNM

-2076 IRLFFVENENEINLN
+2076 IRLFFVENESEINLN

-2099 FEERMQRFCVHFEEL
+2099 LEERIQRFCVHFEEL
-2114 MRAVVEKPAQK
+2114 IRAVVEKPAQK
-2125 IKELNYITAKE
+2125 LKELNYITAKE
-2136 RQQVLYDFNCESFDY
+2136 RQQVLFDFNPESFDY
-2151 DEQLTLVQL
+2151 DETLTLVQL
-2160 FEQQVDTTPHAIVLQ
+2160 FEQQVDKTPHATALQ

-2181 TYQELNSAVNTLAK
+2181 TYQELNTTVNTLAK
-2195 SLQEHFG
+2195 SLQEHFD
-2202 VTKGTHVG
+2202 VTKGMHVG

-2230 AVYIPIDFS
+2230 AVYIPIDYS
-2239 SPAERIKYIISDAE
+2239 SPAERIKYIVSDAE

-2263 INSSSDFIVNA
+2263 INRSSDFIANA
-2274 FSVDEIYEVI
+2274 FSIDEIYEVL
-2284 EKHEENLIPD
+2284 EKREQNLIPD
-2294 YTAADSAYIIYT
+2294 YTAADLAYVIYT
-2306 SGSSGQPKGVLVSHE
+2306 SGSTGKPKGVLVSHE

-2331 IIFSPSVEDN
+2331 IIFKPSLEDK

-2371 NKVLKDVAALT
+2371 NKTLKDIAALT
-2382 SYLKTKEVSIV
+2382 AYLKAKEVSV
-2393 ILPPAYLA
+2393 VLLPPAYLA
-2401 AIPVK
+2401 SIPVK

-2417 GDVANKQLA
+2417 GDVANKPLA
-2426 IEYSRELTYMNCY
+2426 IAYSRELTYLNCY

-2446 WATIHQVEASDMKY
+2446 WATVHQVEPSDLKY
-2460 QRLPIG
+2460 QRVPIG
-2466 KPIGNLQMYI
+2466 KPIGNLQVYI
-2476 LNEFLQPQAVGVPG
+2476 LNEFLQPQPVGVPG
-2490 EMYIGGVGVAQ
+2490 EMYIGGVGVTQ

-2509 TEKSFLENPFGNGRL
+2509 TEKSFLENPFGKGKI

-2561 ESVLSNHLQID
+2561 ESVLNNHSQID
-2572 NAAVITKGEG
+2572 NAVVITNGEG
-2582 NDKHLIAYYEGPEA
+2582 NDKLLIAYYEGPEA
-2596 LESNAVQEYL
+2596 LETSAVQEHL

-2622 KQLPQNNS
+2622 AHLPQNNS
-2630 GKIDKKALPDF
+2630 GKVDKKALPDY
-2641 LETAVKEIVVPKD
+2641 LETAVKEMVVPKD

-2668 GIQAINIQDNFF
+2668 GIQEIQIQDNFF

-2703 LELEDIFINPVF
+2703 LELEDIFIHPVF
-2715 KDQISLLK
+2715 RDQISLLK
-2723 ASAKTSYQKI
+2723 KSAKTSYQKI
-2733 EKVKEQPLYKLSYA
+2733 EKVPEQPLYKLSYA

-2755 QFENDTEAVNSIPVS
+2755 QFEDETEAVNSIPVT

-2776 LNIQALNN
+2776 LNNDALNK

-2797 TSFITVK
+2797 TAFVTK
-2804 GEAYQKILTS
+2804 EGEVYQKILTS
-2814 EEYSFEVTQED
+2814 EEYSFEVTEED

-2847 FNLEKAPLVKAHII
+2847 FNLEKAPLVKAHLI
-2861 KVSAD
+2861 KVAAD

-2884 HVFVKEILE
+2884 HVFVKEVLE
-2893 GYKAFLANTTPV
+2893 GYKAFLENTTPV
-2905 LPELPIQYKDYAA
+2905 WPALPIQYKDYAA

-2939 FEDEIEV
+2939 FEEEIEV

-2982 EAEETTLY
+2982 EAQETTLY

-3073 NELMVER
+3073 NELQVER

-3096 LIDKN
+3096 LINKN
-3101 EIREFEGLSV
+3101 EIPEFEGLTV

-3161 LIHSVIEEPSAAISS
+3161 LIHSVIEGPSAAISS

-3191 LNQKVITYDKN
+3191 LNQKVINYDKN
-3202 QTLIDVFE
+3202 QTLVDIFE
-3210 QQVEATPDAIA
+3210 QQAAATPDAIA

-3235 RQANQLAHHLREEYK
+3235 EQANQLAHHLREGYK
-3250 ITRGETVALM
+3250 VTRGETVALM
-3260 VERNEWLIIGFL
+3260 TERNEWLIIGFL
-3272 GILKSGGVYLPVDSG
+3272 GILKSGGVYLPIDSG

-3299 ANAKILIT
+3299 ANAKVLIT
-3307 ESVNIF
+3307 ESVNLF
-3313 NVGDFNGSLF
+3313 NAGDFQGSLF

-3333 TAVENPVKV
+3333 TATENPVKV
-3342 NDALDLSHIFY
+3342 NDALDLSYIYY

-3363 VMLEHRN
+3363 VMLQHCN
-3370 GVHMVYNQREAFKLT
+3370 GVHMVYNQREEFNVTA
-3385 TDDCVI
+3385 DDCVI
-3391 QFSSMIFDGSIFEFF
+3391 QFSSLIFDGSVFEFF
-3406 LALANGARLLIAKSN
+3406 LALANGARLLIAKNN

-3431 YMAAKEVTIAVLP
+3431 YMAVKEVTIAILP
-3444 AAYFSFISVEEL
+3444 AAYFSLVAVEDL
-3456 KFLRYVMS
+3456 KFLRKLLS

-3470 KDQALKSS
+3470 KDQAIKCS
-3478 AVTVTYNGYGPT
+3478 AVTDTYNGYGPT
-3490 ECAVWTNGYIVK
+3490 ECAVCTSLYQIQP
-3502 AEDHQRVRLPIGEAL
+3502 EDSQRARLPIGEAI
-3517 GNLQVHILDHA
+3517 GNVQVHILDQLLH
-3528 LNLTGEGIHGEICIS
+3528 LVGEGIHGEICIS
-3543 GEAAIARGYLNRE
+3543 GEAAIAKGYLNRE
-3556 ELSSEKFTKNPFGA
+3556 ELSNEKFIKNPFGA

-3583 PDGNIDFLGRID
+3583 PDGNIDFLGRMD

-3608 EIDKVIKSHPLVIET
+3608 EIEKVIQSHPLILET
-3623 LVTTYATEND
+3623 LVTTYTTEDD

-3639 YTATEEINAT
+3639 YTALEEINPA
-3649 VVKDFMKTFLPNY
+3649 VVKDFMKTFLPGY
-3662 MIPPYM
+3662 MIPPYLIP
-3668 VQLADFPLNASGKI
+3668 LADFPLNASGKI
-3682 DKKKLPEPEIKLDN
+3682 DKRKLPEPEITLDT
-3696 TYVEPRNAIEESLV
+3696 TYVAPRNAVEESLAK
-3710 IIWREVLNKEKIGVE
+3710 IWGEILNKENIGIE
-3725 DNFFDSGGHS
+3725 DNFFEAGGHS

-3742 TKIHKQHQV
+3742 TKIYKEHQV
-3751 QLNIGEIF
+3751 QLNIGDIF

-3771 SNSDTTNYISIPKIE
+3771 SNSDTTNYISIPKIDE
-3786 EKEMYPLSAT
+3786 EDTYPLSAT

-3809 AITHNVLTSY
+3809 AVTHNVLTSY
-3819 ILTGSFHKDAFEF
+3819 MLTGAFHKDAFEF

-3854 PAQRIIPA
+3854 PRQRIIDA
-3862 SDFTIGISYS
+3862 ADLTIGIHYF
-3872 DISEDNE
+3872 DISKDNE
-3879 TTKQAKREV
+3879 AAKQAKKEAL
-3888 ISAKV
+3888 SAKV

-3904 DILKQEENKHELV
+3904 DILKQEENKHEL
-3917 LAMHHIISDE
+3917 LFAMHHIISDE

-3938 VFYNAAVKG
+3938 VFYNTALKG

-3976 EHKEYWME
+3976 EHKQYWMQ

-3998 RQRPEIMNH
+3998 RQRPEVMNH
-4007 EGAQYYFRLE
+4007 QGAQHYFRLD

-4024 KELAKTN
+4024 KELAKTQ

-4085 RFSGEEGFNALLSE
+4085 RFSGEEGFNALLNE
-4099 VKKVSLDGFNHQV
+4099 VKKVSLDGFSHQV

-4120 DLGVHP
+4120 DLGVYP
-4126 AKNRSALFDVVVILQ
+4126 PKNRGALFDVVVILQ

-4174 QFMDQGSF
+4174 QFMDQGTF
-4182 LDGSIEYSTELYDE
+4182 LEGSIEYSTELYDE

-4203 THMKNLLAIIVESPE
+4203 THMKNLLTIIVETPE
-4218 QPLKEIQYLEDT
+4218 QPLKEIQYLENT

-4245 QPQYVHKAFETIA
+4245 QPQYVHKVFEAIVA
-4258 ATYPK
+4258 AYPE
-4263 KEAVA
+4263 KEALA
-4268 LEGISYTYQQIN
+4268 LEGGSYTYQQVN

-4287 YLLGNLD
+4287 RLLGDLE

-4310 LIATLIACFKTGVTY
+4310 LITTLMACFKTGATY
-4325 VPMAAEFSKNRTE
+4325 VPMAAEFSKSRTA
-4338 QVFLDTRMTTLI
+4338 QVFSDTKMTTLI
-4350 AAEKAYNALKDTV
+4350 AAEKAYNALKESI
-4363 DLSQTSLEKIVLFS
+4363 DLSQTRLEKIVLFS
-4377 EVGILTVK
+4377 EEGILTVQ
-4385 ERNAEGD
+4385 ERNASGE
-4392 FVASDYSLENYS
+4392 FVVSGYSLANYS
-4404 EENINIEYPITNSSY
+4404 EENVAVEYPIDNSSY

-4437 ESITHYINWHK
+4437 ESIAHYINWHK
-4448 NTFGFNIESRVSQI
+4448 KTFGFNTESRVSQI

-4487 SVKTRE
+4487 AAKTRE
-4493 NMVLLSQW
+4493 NMVLLGQW

-4524 VEQNLSLKDIKEVV
+4524 AEQNLSLKDIKEVV

-4581 TGDLDPGSVLPVG
+4581 NGELDPGTVLPVG

-4628 GYLDQELTEALF
+4628 GYLDQELTAKLL
-4640 VQNPLVS
+4640 VQNPLVT

-4664 DGNLEILGR
+4664 NGNLEILGR

-4688 GIRRSLLNL
+4688 GIRSSLLNL
-4697 EGVGQVELVLHTDAD
+4697 EGVGQVELVLHTDATT
-4712 ADSLLCYYS
+4712 DSLLCYYS

-4733 LSTTLDRSSIPDY
+4733 LSAQLDRSSIPDY

-4787 SLSTIWAELLN
+4787 SLSGIWAELLS
-4798 IPQSSIGRNNSF
+4798 IPQSSIGRNDSF

-4825 RVYKQHEVQLSIGE
+4825 RVYKNHEVQLSIGE
-4839 IFNNSTV
+4839 IFNHSTL
-4846 KAQASLIA
+4846 KAQASLLA
-4854 ASKGNTYTAI
+4854 ASKGNTYSAI
-4864 QKAAEQEDYALS
+4864 EKAAEQEDYALS

-4900 RYQMEG
+4900 RYQMDG

-4917 DQIIDRHESLRTIFV
+4917 DQIINRHESLRTIFV

-4940 KIQSMEEQSFQLEFA
+4940 KIQSMEEQSFELEFA
-4955 DLQETKEQQNIID
+4955 DLQEIQEQQAIID
-4968 QEVQNLAYHPFDL
+4968 QEVQNLAYHAFDL

-4999 MLLFAKHHII
+4999 MLLFVKHHII

-5033 EHNLAPLTVQY
+5033 EHNLTPLTVQY

-5055 SVNGLVNHREFWMKE
+5055 SANGLVRLREFWMKE
-5070 FQGDIPV
+5070 LQGDIPV

-5093 GSELHFEFPVDAAV
+5093 GSELHFEFPADAAA
-5107 QFKQFLQE
+5107 QFKQLLQE
-5115 HHTTLFM
+5115 HQTTLFM

-5150 EHSDLEGQI
+5150 EHPDLEGQI

-5200 DTLIEDLKLK
+5200 DTLIEDLNLK

-5236 EMKGITINPIKEPMN
+5236 EMKGITVNPIKESMN

-5260 FADVGNT
+5260 FADVGAT
-5267 IIGTIEY
+5267 IVGTIEY
-5274 NTSLFKKERI
+5274 NTGLFKKERI

-5301 SHRSLIEFDF
+5301 SNRSLTEFDF